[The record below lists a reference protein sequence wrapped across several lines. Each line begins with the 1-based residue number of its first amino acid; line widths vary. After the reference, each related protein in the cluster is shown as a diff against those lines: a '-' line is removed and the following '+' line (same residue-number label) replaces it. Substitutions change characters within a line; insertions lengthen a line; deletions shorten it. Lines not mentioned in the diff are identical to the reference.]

1 MPVPLPQKIKEQK
14 KLIADLSKRWNLAI
28 KTEQTFNRNGIISDM
43 KGRTKAVK
51 EVAKCAKK
59 YEDAV
64 LKLHVLEEKNST

>member
-1 MPVPLPQKIKEQK
+1 M
-14 KLIADLSKRWNLAI
+14 
-28 KTEQTFNRNGIISDM
+28 EQTFDRNGIISDM